1 LNFGGL
7 KNTEGK
13 SLENM
18 VAQLSS
24 AEKEEIW
31 QDDPFLSAL
40 ASREEANRTGKMMV
54 IICILIQRPLSF

>member
-1 LNFGGL
+1 
-7 KNTEGK
+7 
-13 SLENM
+13 M